1 MAIKF
6 NIKNIFMF
14 SVIYTSVYLFLMS
27 FFGNST
33 NIINKANFSFLN
45 YGNVLNQC
53 IAVLGG
59 SGSFVFKL
67 FFTVVNFTWL
77 QYIFAYIMSPF
88 FFLADFLLNIVYLIV
103 YEITVIQYPL
113 SSGLRFEIMIIAF
126 SVLLIFYVFYSIFF
140 ELFYHILH
148 YSFFNHYRLC
158 LSLKLLQM
166 LSQL

>member
-45 YGNVLNQC
+45 YTNVLNQC

-67 FFTVVNFTWL
+67 FFTTVNFTWL

-113 SSGLRFEIMIIAF
+113 SSLPFGIGNFL
-126 SVLLIFYVFYSIFF
+126 SGIFYLMIVIIVITSV
-140 ELFYHILH
+140 
-148 YSFFNHYRLC
+148 RV
-158 LSLKLLQM
+158 LS
-166 LSQL
+166 SGINGSD

>member
-33 NIINKANFSFLN
+33 NIVNKANFSFLN
-45 YGNVLNQC
+45 YTNVLNQC

-67 FFTVVNFTWL
+67 FFT
-77 QYIFAYIMSPF
+77 P
-88 FFLADFLLNIVYLIV
+88 LI
-103 YEITVIQYPL
+103 P
-113 SSGLRFEIMIIAF
+113 
-126 SVLLIFYVFYSIFF
+126 YS
-140 ELFYHILH
+140 
-148 YSFFNHYRLC
+148 
-158 LSLKLLQM
+158 
-166 LSQL
+166 